1 MANPQLGHHQGNE
14 EELECLRQ
22 SQSQR
27 AQPLSRRYLW
37 SETDK
42 VETSDSRVG
51 TPVADSDNHRK
62 IQHRPRKAYVRDDMS
77 ICRLP
82 EQAVN
87 SKYDIPPRRCRER
100 SPAPVPPSKCAN
112 DSPSMA
118 PKPLAKDTAESD
130 SLPNPPSGSE
140 STMMQQPE
148 TRPISQEQLVAE
160 VEGIYAGLVMVETN
174 CIEFERAASAISDFE
189 SAWEQAFFELHSI
202 RYPESLDDFIV
213 HLNTSS
219 VETSQYHD
227 LEALLSEVSLR
238 SRSFCRLNSRLLPL
252 LQARKGTPSSARF
265 VEFMTLTKALSDIL
279 SKYSSL
285 LDFTDTILS
294 GLFDLITSIIRRLN
308 LRFRSAYEELK
319 CRNRPTQIIFEFPNN
334 MRHVCT
340 TMPWTILSALLVLW
354 GVCWMFIIGPGDLEP
369 EKFKAPAPTF
379 SPAPAAYDFLENS
392 GAAYYELGL
401 PSVLMPEPSS
411 TGFDQHPT
419 IDSLLFTDDGAGIDP
434 IYLVQHAPQ
443 DPDFLSFDVLPRN
456 SAGIVETS
464 AKEDL
469 TRELPAAVTPD
480 PILQTYGDANRQDP
494 FNQMVNIALVGQV
507 VQNTS
512 DQKSISYFACP
523 KCQQRF
529 ANSFTLNRHQ
539 TEAHKDAASSPE
551 ESFPCPNRGCKRSA
565 KGSPFKRL
573 YNLNRHLQVCKH
585 NPNVVTSSAES
596 DVTEERPLSHSI
608 STPALPD
615 ALQPAEPPSE
625 GSSGDSSVRKRSRPE
640 KDNDWSEES
649 LLREMKKKLKRMAQE
664 VKEKEDAY
672 LQAREGLESIQKTI
686 QVMEDSL
693 RKS

>member
-1 MANPQLGHHQGNE
+1 MANSQLGHDQDDE
-14 EELECLRQ
+14 EELECRREIQ
-22 SQSQR
+22 YWR
-27 AQPLSRRYLW
+27 AQPFSGCSLW
-37 SETDK
+37 LEK
-42 VETSDSRVG
+42 NELETSDSRVA

-62 IQHRPRKAYVRDDMS
+62 IQHRPRKAYARDDVS
-77 ICRLP
+77 IYRLP

-87 SKYDIPPRRCRER
+87 SNYDIPPSRCRAKFT
-100 SPAPVPPSKCAN
+100 APVSPNKCANN
-112 DSPSMA
+112 DSPSIT
-118 PKPLAKDTAESD
+118 PRPLAKDTARTNSLPEPAPGSD
-130 SLPNPPSGSE
+130 SKMVQYSE
-140 STMMQQPE
+140 TW
-148 TRPISQEQLVAE
+148 PISQEQLVAG
-160 VEGIYAGLVMVETN
+160 VKAIYAGLVMIETK
-174 CIEFERAASAISDFE
+174 CTEVDKAASANSNYSSEDWQIIALHRQLMYEALDHVNI
-189 SAWEQAFFELHSI
+189 ATVKALQA
-202 RYPESLDDFIV
+202 
-213 HLNTSS
+213 
-219 VETSQYHD
+219 HD
-227 LEALLSEVSLR
+227 LGALLSEVSLR
-238 SRSFCRLNSRLLPL
+238 SQRFCRLNSRFYHFCKLEMVR
-252 LQARKGTPSSARF
+252 LQ
-265 VEFMTLTKALSDIL
+265 V
-279 SKYSSL
+279 Y
-285 LDFTDTILS
+285 DTILA
-294 GLFDLITSIIRRLN
+294 GLFDLIMSIIRRLN

-319 CRNRPTQIIFEFPNN
+319 CRNASTQIIFEFPNN
-334 MRHVCT
+334 MRHVYT
-340 TMPWTILSALLVLW
+340 TMPWTILPALLVLW

-369 EKFKAPAPTF
+369 EKFKPPAPTF
-379 SPAPAAYDFLENS
+379 SPAPAFYDFLENP
-392 GAAYYELGL
+392 GIAYYELGL
-401 PSVLMPEPSS
+401 LSVPVPEPSS

-419 IDSLLFTDDGAGIDP
+419 IDSLLFPDDGAGIDP
-434 IYLVQHAPQ
+434 IYLVQHVPR

-464 AKEDL
+464 VKEDL
-469 TRELPAAVTPD
+469 TKELPAAVTPD
-480 PILQTYGDANRQDP
+480 PILQTYGDANRQEP
-494 FNQMVNIALVGQV
+494 FNQMVNVASVGQV

-512 DQKSISYFACP
+512 GDQKNISYFACP
-523 KCQQRF
+523 KCQQTF

-573 YNLNRHLQVCKH
+573 YNLNRHLQICKH
-585 NPNVVTSSAES
+585 NPNVVTSSAQS

-615 ALQPAEPPSE
+615 ELQPAEPPSE